1 MQISKPIH
9 AIFYKHVEFTC
20 LHETQEDRLIARTID
35 IPNLQSQA
43 NIVLSHSTWPENGQP
58 ALELLKTAKRLDSGI
73 SDWARSVP
81 ATWSYTIATDLDALS
96 DTEGRVSDFS
106 PPQIHR
112 YPSFYIA
119 RIWNIYRVSRLI
131 ILSIILRVTARSPS
145 NSTHGEQE
153 LDWIGAERRQRKLV
167 NEICASVPFL
177 LNHDLSRMALPIIKG
192 QRESDEKSDI
202 VTKTGRY
209 SLIWP
214 LYVGSSVTSIPDN
227 QRRWMG
233 AQLQRIGDSGEPQAK
248 LLSDLQCQTLLGGP
262 EKFRFYCV

>member
-9 AIFYKHVEFTC
+9 AIFYKHVAFASV
-20 LHETQEDRLIARTID
+20 HETQEDRLIVRTID

-43 NIVLSHSTWPENGQP
+43 NIVLSQSTWPENGQP
-58 ALELLKTAKRLDSGI
+58 AVELLKTAKRLDSGI

-81 ATWSYTIATDLDALS
+81 ATWSYTISTDLDALS
-96 DTEGRVSDFS
+96 YTKGRISDFS

-112 YPSFYIA
+112 YSNFYIA

-131 ILSIILRVTARSPS
+131 ILSIILRATARSPS
-145 NSTHGEQE
+145 GSTNGEQE
-153 LDWIGAERRQRKLV
+153 LEWFEAERRQRKMV

-177 LNHDLSRMALPIIKG
+177 LNHDLSRMAPPIAKG

-202 VTKTGRY
+202 VAKTGRY

-214 LYVGSSVTSIPDN
+214 LYVGCSVPSIPDN
-227 QRRWMG
+227 QRRWMR
-233 AQLQRIGDSGEPQAK
+233 AQLQRISDSGEPQAK
-248 LLSDLQCQTLLGGP
+248 LLSGLQCQTLLGGP